1 MTVRPIMQASRRLY
15 PPELINAIASG
26 EVVSATDLSTI
37 ERHIRSDLSGRACQ
51 QSCGQSSICSVMAR
65 IAAYGRPDGHA
76 MDQDL
81 PGPGALSLAA
91 LLG

>member
-1 MTVRPIMQASRRLY
+1 MTLRPIMQASRRLY

-37 ERHIRSDLSGRACQ
+37 ERHIRSDLFGDARL
-51 QSCGQSSICSVMAR
+51 QSSGQSGNCSGMAR
-65 IAAYGRPDGHA
+65 AAAYGALDATP
-76 MDQDL
+76 MTEEL
-81 PGPGALSLAA
+81 PAPGAPSLAA